1 MPEEPSESTASSESS
16 AAAEFTR
23 ALLALERR
31 FWKGDAAFYE
41 RHLLADAVVAL
52 PVPAGILRRDQIIA
66 SVADGPRWAK
76 LRIVNP
82 RVVRLSDTSALLT
95 YRAQAS
101 REGAA
106 APYLTVAS
114 SAYVLTGGEWQLAF
128 HQQTPEP
135 TPPSKAA
142 KPAAS
147 AVPAAA
153 WGAIAVGACALGAV
167 AIGTLAVGSVAI
179 GRMRLGKV
187 HIHKLVIDDLTV
199 RQPHEALDV
208 RRGGSLDPPAQAD

>member
-1 MPEEPSESTASSESS
+1 MPEQPTEPTTSSESS

-41 RHLLADAVVAL
+41 RHLSADAVMAL
-52 PVPAGILRRDQIIA
+52 PVAAGILRRDQIVS
-66 SVADGPRWAK
+66 SVADGPRWTQ

-82 RVVRLSDTSALLT
+82 RVVRLSDTSAMLT

-101 REGAA
+101 RDGDP
-106 APYLTVAS
+106 APYLAVAS

-135 TPPSKAA
+135 RPVAKATR
-142 KPAAS
+142 PAAS

-153 WGAIAVGACALGAV
+153 WGAVAVGACAIGAA
-167 AIGTLAVGSVAI
+167 AIGALAIGSVAI
-179 GRMRLGKV
+179 GAMRLGKV
-187 HIHKLVIDDLTV
+187 HIDNLVIDELTV
-199 RQPHEALDV
+199 RRA
-208 RRGGSLDPPAQAD
+208 